1 MNSEIQQGQPIAYVI
16 DDDAGLRD
24 GISNLLR
31 SVDIAVE
38 AYGSTKEFL
47 DGGGLMLPDV
57 LSLMFGFRE

>member
-1 MNSEIQQGQPIAYVI
+1 MNSEIQQDQPIAYVI

-38 AYGSTKEFL
+38 HIWINQRISGQGTA
-47 DGGGLMLPDV
+47 
-57 LSLMFGFRE
+57 